1 MPAAAAL
8 LLPAPMRSDPA
19 PNAARLAPAVAENV
33 GGRKKRRIKAGVAS
47 GAPGQSHRPAV
58 RVGATGCGNF
68 GVAQKWGQNREGD
81 ITFAVNIPEALLS
94 QGKNRG
100 QSGNLPG
107 FCSDAGLLIPPIPP
121 QKLRRNETKKRR
133 FRKAMRTKSWTG
145 KGQECTHTR
154 NGCEQSKHTS
164 HPDIKRTRRS
174 RSWDTHLT
182 RRCVAGIGNI
192 RKVEICTG
200 ISSGRLCIHRSK
212 RRRRWPT
219 IMPMGATIRKPLRP
233 WDMSTGIVCGNGCW
247 KRGRRRDR
255 LVCRGEMS

>member
-1 MPAAAAL
+1 MWSTHFCGFVLDFRCKYSFLSVSAT
-8 LLPAPMRSDPA
+8 MRS
-19 PNAARLAPAVAENV
+19 E
-33 GGRKKRRIKAGVAS
+33 KRQRQTAQFLRYGVMTTYSRSVHA
-47 GAPGQSHRPAV
+47 
-58 RVGATGCGNF
+58 
-68 GVAQKWGQNREGD
+68 
-81 ITFAVNIPEALLS
+81 
-94 QGKNRG
+94 
-100 QSGNLPG
+100 
-107 FCSDAGLLIPPIPP
+107 
-121 QKLRRNETKKRR
+121 
-133 FRKAMRTKSWTG
+133 AMRTKSWTG

>member
-1 MPAAAAL
+1 
-8 LLPAPMRSDPA
+8 MRFG
-19 PNAARLAPAVAENV
+19 PNSWARKVWY
-33 GGRKKRRIKAGVAS
+33 RKRKTQKCHLRF
-47 GAPGQSHRPAV
+47 
-58 RVGATGCGNF
+58 CG
-68 GVAQKWGQNREGD
+68 
-81 ITFAVNIPEALLS
+81 TVN
-94 QGKNRG
+94 
-100 QSGNLPG
+100 
-107 FCSDAGLLIPPIPP
+107 
-121 QKLRRNETKKRR
+121 KKGHP

-219 IMPMGATIRKPLRP
+219 IMPMGATTRRPLSP
-233 WDMSTGIVCGNGCW
+233 WDMSTGIVCVNGCW
-247 KRGRRRDR
+247 KQGHRRDG

>member
-1 MPAAAAL
+1 MI
-8 LLPAPMRSDPA
+8 S
-19 PNAARLAPAVAENV
+19 
-33 GGRKKRRIKAGVAS
+33 
-47 GAPGQSHRPAV
+47 
-58 RVGATGCGNF
+58 
-68 GVAQKWGQNREGD
+68 
-81 ITFAVNIPEALLS
+81 
-94 QGKNRG
+94 
-100 QSGNLPG
+100 
-107 FCSDAGLLIPPIPP
+107 LLIIDFLG
-121 QKLRRNETKKRR
+121 KRNLFAAHFFTHLLIVCLKGFFEYA
-133 FRKAMRTKSWTG
+133 AMRTKSWTG

>member
-1 MPAAAAL
+1 MPLTRRSCPGPSGERTNTTITPVWPCEPLFAPIMGGAVSL
-8 LLPAPMRSDPA
+8 PLPADTSRIG
-19 PNAARLAPAVAENV
+19 AAVLPLWREDLPPPGLFTEDE
-33 GGRKKRRIKAGVAS
+33 KKSRIKAGVAS

-133 FRKAMRTKSWTG
+133 FRNAA
-145 KGQECTHTR
+145 
-154 NGCEQSKHTS
+154 N
-164 HPDIKRTRRS
+164 
-174 RSWDTHLT
+174 
-182 RRCVAGIGNI
+182 
-192 RKVEICTG
+192 
-200 ISSGRLCIHRSK
+200 
-212 RRRRWPT
+212 
-219 IMPMGATIRKPLRP
+219 
-233 WDMSTGIVCGNGCW
+233 
-247 KRGRRRDR
+247 
-255 LVCRGEMS
+255 

>member
-1 MPAAAAL
+1 MPGLLPVCPLCAPLGSEWHPYPWRGGAGACGGRVPAAAAL

-133 FRKAMRTKSWTG
+133 FRNAA
-145 KGQECTHTR
+145 
-154 NGCEQSKHTS
+154 N
-164 HPDIKRTRRS
+164 
-174 RSWDTHLT
+174 
-182 RRCVAGIGNI
+182 
-192 RKVEICTG
+192 
-200 ISSGRLCIHRSK
+200 
-212 RRRRWPT
+212 
-219 IMPMGATIRKPLRP
+219 
-233 WDMSTGIVCGNGCW
+233 
-247 KRGRRRDR
+247 
-255 LVCRGEMS
+255 

>member
-1 MPAAAAL
+1 MDTRITELLEEIKKAIDKAATTGDKYQFI
-8 LLPAPMRSDPA
+8 DPVFDLTDELEQCET
-19 PNAARLAPAVAENV
+19 PFD
-33 GGRKKRRIKAGVAS
+33 
-47 GAPGQSHRPAV
+47 AV
-58 RVGATGCGNF
+58 RPIL
-68 GVAQKWGQNREGD
+68 E
-81 ITFAVNIPEALLS
+81 
-94 QGKNRG
+94 
-100 QSGNLPG
+100 
-107 FCSDAGLLIPPIPP
+107 LIE
-121 QKLRRNETKKRR
+121 L
-133 FRKAMRTKSWTG
+133 AMRTKSWTG